1 MVSGLGGDIGLG
13 LGVDRGALVG
23 DLGDVAVDVV
33 GGVLHMLDPAVG
45 KGDRVRSRDNT
56 VGIAGLSSVEVGL
69 GVVVGNTVGVGVGL
83 RGLLCVHNSDRGV
96 VSRGSHLHNRGRG
109 MVGRGGVDNG
119 GSVDNRGGMVDSV
132 GHNRGSVGNC
142 VVSHDGGSVDSVV
155 GERGGVH
162 KRGGVVDGVRDDW
175 GSVSNSVV
183 GHGVVGNRVGDDRG
197 SVDSVGNGVGDDRGS
212 VHSVGNG
219 GSVDSVGNR
228 VGDSVDGVVGGH
240 DLAVA
245 AVGHGGGTGVGEVGA
260 GARKCVQFCHR
271 ARCEQD
277 QQYLV
282 DVRAP
287 ALFTDWWEVT
297 AGAALAKPSRA
308 KHTKAWKRSIFEN
321 CH

>member
-83 RGLLCVHNSDRGV
+83 RGLLGVHNSDRGV

-109 MVGRGGVDNG
+109 MVGRGGVDN
-119 GSVDNRGGMVDSV
+119 RGGVVDSV

-175 GSVSNSVV
+175 GSVSNSM
-183 GHGVVGNRVGDDRG
+183 VGNRVGDDRG
-197 SVDSVGNGVGDDRGS
+197 SVDSVGNGVGD
-212 VHSVGNG
+212 
-219 GSVDSVGNR
+219 
-228 VGDSVDGVVGGH
+228 SVDGVVGGH
-240 DLAVA
+240 DLAVS

-260 GARKCVQFCHR
+260 GLRKYVQFCLG
-271 ARCEQD
+271 AGCEQD

-308 KHTKAWKRSIFEN
+308 KHTKAWKISIFEN

>member
-33 GGVLHMLDPAVG
+33 GGVLHVLDPAVG
-45 KGDRVRSRDNT
+45 KSHRVGTGDNT

-83 RGLLCVHNSDRGV
+83 RGLLGVHNSDRGV

-109 MVGRGGVDNG
+109 MVGRGGVDNR

-183 GHGVVGNRVGDDRG
+183 GNRVGDDRG
-197 SVDSVGNGVGDDRGS
+197 SVDSVGNGS
-212 VHSVGNG
+212 
-219 GSVDSVGNR
+219 SVDSMGNR

-260 GARKCVQFCHR
+260 GLRKYVQFCLG
-271 ARCEQD
+271 AGCEQD